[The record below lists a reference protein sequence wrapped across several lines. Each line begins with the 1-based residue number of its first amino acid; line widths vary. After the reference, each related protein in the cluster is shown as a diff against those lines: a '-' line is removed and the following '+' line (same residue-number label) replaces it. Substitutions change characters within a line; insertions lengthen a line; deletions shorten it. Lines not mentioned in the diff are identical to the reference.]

1 MCRDL
6 ARVSPQLQYVPKKTT
21 EGPYDHQSP
30 AVGSYRRR
38 HNVCQGNVEEGRTRP
53 RDAEEQRAQS
63 IFANADINQKNASDE
78 GKCRLLSPRPRKPA
92 DESSVTN

>member
-1 MCRDL
+1 VCRDL
-6 ARVSPQLQYVPKKTT
+6 AHVSPQVQYKPNKTT
-21 EGPYDHQSP
+21 ECPYDLQSS

-63 IFANADINQKNASDE
+63 VFANADINQKNA
-78 GKCRLLSPRPRKPA
+78 
-92 DESSVTN
+92 